1 MIFFFYYFEVVS
13 IPSSSLMVSEE
24 KHLLVLSHFHFYFV
38 KKNHLVQTSLKTF
51 RLIRMKKGDGGVLLY
66 PSSPGH
72 GIPPSTP
79 PYPTPNLPA
88 PPDLL
93 FLDNASYSVCTC
105 MKILKRQN
113 GIDIIN
119 MIAI

>member
-1 MIFFFYYFEVVS
+1 
-13 IPSSSLMVSEE
+13 MVSEE
-24 KHLLVLSHFHFYFV
+24 KHLLVLSHFHFFFV

-51 RLIRMKKGDGGVLLY
+51 RLIRMKKGDEGVLLY

-93 FLDNASYSVCTC
+93 LLDNASYSVCTC

-113 GIDIIN
+113 RIDIIN